1 MRCWTKVCLNL
12 GGGNSI
18 SSPSRS
24 SCLPGASG
32 RCSNSSKVSRV
43 VVVAPTLHLNRFSAR
58 MVFPCKPRFL
68 SGRLRSTPP
77 GMYNHQRLRARAAA
91 GSVNL
96 PGAGPGR
103 GRPVACLA
111 LADHGPYFTTDPGSI
126 RREELYERR

>member
-1 MRCWTKVCLNL
+1 MAAAGCEPCRAVTLTCSTFICVETRNITFNLPMDLIRQAKVYPAGHDTTYQCPRA
-12 GGGNSI
+12 GG
-18 SSPSRS
+18 
-24 SCLPGASG
+24 
-32 RCSNSSKVSRV
+32 
-43 VVVAPTLHLNRFSAR
+43 
-58 MVFPCKPRFL
+58 
-68 SGRLRSTPP
+68 
-77 GMYNHQRLRARAAA
+77 AA